1 MHPTLGPIVG
11 DVDNWIRAPV
21 YFFNK
26 FMKIEHSWMAI
37 GKDGSKRSSK
47 RFKGATDEE
56 LSSTVQ
62 ELVDRHHDEISVSN
76 TDSLAEEKATAVLV
90 QIIEFLQANDIRIIC
105 FSANVHPLYTS
116 TLSQN
121 QKYKNDGYIAVMDS
135 LCQRFE
141 IEYHDLY
148 NKPAGTW
155 SGQQFYDND
164 HLNLGDGAPQFS
176 ILLLECIDDFALL
189 H

>member
-1 MHPTLGPIVG
+1 
-11 DVDNWIRAPV
+11 
-21 YFFNK
+21 
-26 FMKIEHSWMAI
+26 MKIENSWMAI
-37 GKDGSKRSSK
+37 GKDGSKGSSK

-56 LSSTVQ
+56 MSSTVQ
-62 ELVDRHHDEISVSN
+62 ELLDRHHDEISVSN
-76 TDSLAEEKATAVLV
+76 TDSLAEEEATAVLV
-90 QIIEFLQANDIRIIC
+90 QIIELLQANEIRIIC
-105 FSANVHPLYTS
+105 FSANVHPIYTS

-121 QKYKNDGYIAVMDS
+121 QKYKDDGYIALMDS

-148 NKPAGTW
+148 NKLAGTW

-164 HLNLGDGAPQFS
+164 HLNLGDGAQQFS
-176 ILLLECIDDFALL
+176 ILLVERINAFAQL